1 MTEHKNSHSLWPPG
15 TDRVKC
21 DWTKRLPEDPQT
33 VQLGPGAAETLSTL
47 TPPSVNG
54 IKEQLFQKEKRK
66 NGLRPSTRDQVLPF
80 NVVAVMAGRCSAVRG
95 SGDTAKAK
103 PISFVLMQSRR
114 DLCCRVAF
122 SFYSLLS
129 DAKNRELISTEAVC

>member
-80 NVVAVMAGRCSAVRG
+80 NVVAVMAG
-95 SGDTAKAK
+95 
-103 PISFVLMQSRR
+103 
-114 DLCCRVAF
+114 
-122 SFYSLLS
+122 
-129 DAKNRELISTEAVC
+129 